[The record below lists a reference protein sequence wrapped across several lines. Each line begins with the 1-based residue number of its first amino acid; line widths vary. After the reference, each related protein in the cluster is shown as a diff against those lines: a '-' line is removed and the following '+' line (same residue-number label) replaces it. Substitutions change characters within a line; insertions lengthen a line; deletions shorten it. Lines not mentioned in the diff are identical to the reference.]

1 MSRIILAAAC
11 AVAGLAVA
19 SPAWAGVA
27 VADCASVPRRTQL
40 VCSSEACL
48 RLETQMLCE
57 QAVRRQPARVRA
69 IRPISREERSNR
81 ALDRLIA
88 SID

>member
-1 MSRIILAAAC
+1 MRKIILAAAC
-11 AVAGLAVA
+11 AAAGLAVA
-19 SPAWAGVA
+19 DPAWAGADVA
-27 VADCASVPRRTQL
+27 GCATVPHRTQL
-40 VCSSEACL
+40 VCGSEACL

-57 QAVRRQPARVRA
+57 QTVRRQPARSRA
-69 IRPISREERSNR
+69 VRPISREERSNR